1 MATQPESIGRDGT
14 LADQAMARTSAPA
27 ALDEDR
33 RRADDPSAQSSDH
46 EHDHDD
52 AHAFAWP
59 EALRMGLVALAA
71 AAVWFR
77 VWEPYRSVSVIGAVG
92 LAIGGWPIF
101 KEAFANLIERRMTM
115 ELSMTIAIVAAAAIG
130 EFFTALVITLF
141 VLVAEVLEGMT
152 VQRGR
157 RAIRDLLE
165 FLPREVSV
173 RRAGS
178 VRAVSAAELGIGDT
192 ILVNPGGRVPVDGT
206 VLGGHSFV
214 DESRITGESMPVE
227 KTKGAPVYAGAI
239 NQSGALEVR
248 AERIGRDTTYGKIIE
263 AVECAERSRAPVQRL
278 ADRLAGF
285 LVYFALAAAGLTFLV
300 TGDVRATIAVVIVAG
315 ACGIAA
321 GTPLAILGGIGQSA
335 RLGAIVKGG
344 VHLETL
350 GRVDTVVLDK
360 TGTLTYGRPAVQRV
374 LTVAGVS
381 PETVLDAAAAA
392 EQRSEHPLG
401 QTIVAHARA
410 QKRPVVEPDRFSYT
424 PGRGI
429 AAELAATTV
438 LVGNRAWMRERGVVM
453 PDASGTGIG
462 RETAASAASEVFVA
476 RDGRLLGAIAIADA
490 VRPEGQRAVAALGR
504 MGIRTILLTGDTRS
518 VAEAVARSL
527 DIREVEADLLPE
539 DKLERVKALVA
550 ASRTVAMV
558 GDGVN
563 DAPALMAASVGV
575 GMGSG
580 TDVARESADVVLLG
594 NDLAR
599 FVETLAVARR
609 TRGIIW
615 QNFTGTLVVDA
626 LGVGLAA
633 FGLLGPLLAAFIHV
647 ASELAFI
654 LNSAR
659 LLPSPRAAH
668 RARSAGTARGG
679 AAAGEAV
686 GGRA

>member
-1 MATQPESIGRDGT
+1 MATQPESIGRDDT

-33 RRADDPSAQSSDH
+33 RRADDPSGQSSDH

-178 VRAVSAAELGIGDT
+178 VRAVSAAELGIGDA

-263 AVECAERSRAPVQRL
+263 AVERAERSRAPVQRL

-429 AAELAATTV
+429 AAEVAATTV